1 MDSWDL
7 KLSPLQNM
15 MNRWPLAPEAELRSH
30 LGRYEINGND
40 ALKPMKFSSGGIL
53 FSFFYCFIIIIIL
66 GQKSR
71 VAFAALTYANP
82 HILLLDEPSNHL
94 DMRTIEALIAAL
106 KKFGGGLMIIS
117 HDQHFITS
125 ICNEIWLVENE
136 TIQKFNGSF
145 QEYKHKVIK
154 QISKK

>member
-1 MDSWDL
+1 
-7 KLSPLQNM
+7 
-15 MNRWPLAPEAELRSH
+15 
-30 LGRYEINGND
+30 
-40 ALKPMKFSSGGIL
+40 
-53 FSFFYCFIIIIIL
+53 
-66 GQKSR
+66 
-71 VAFAALTYANP
+71 
-82 HILLLDEPSNHL
+82 
-94 DMRTIEALIAAL
+94 MRTIEALIEAL